1 MRPLK
6 LKMTGFGPY
15 AKQEEIDFSRL
26 GDRGLYL
33 ITGDTGAG
41 KSTIF
46 DAIVFALYGVTSG
59 GARKGK
65 AKGKTKAKDSSLL
78 VRTPSM
84 FRSQY
89 ADTGTPT
96 EVELCFLY
104 RKKEYTVRR
113 NPAYLRPKKQG
124 TGSTGEKAKAALFLP
139 DGSVVTRD
147 VDRYV
152 TELLGIDA
160 DQFMQIAMIAQG
172 DFLRLLRAKTE
183 GRQAI
188 FSHIFRTE
196 RFGLLADAVRA
207 DANKLENECKEA
219 MNEIKRYMEGVDCAE
234 DHPRAEEARKAR
246 EGALSTADA
255 TALLAVILDDDM
267 VKETFEEERLKKIDG
282 EILKLNTR
290 IAVVEKNEKER
301 EQLKGAEQAEPK
313 MKSDLEALRA
323 AAKQAAER
331 MADVDKLVQ
340 EQAKI
345 EAQLSDYDA
354 ADKKS
359 AEVFKL
365 SVQVKTAVEDE
376 KKAASEEEAA
386 QARVKAAREQLSAL
400 AGVGEETEKLR
411 NERTEKIRRKKEI
424 GDLAEEMKRYEKLYD
439 EINGMK
445 KEYKEKMPDWE
456 QKALHHSYAEEA
468 FLAEQAGYIA
478 QKLESGAPCPVCGS
492 VEHPCLAVISE
503 NAPKEEEVRSLKKEM
518 DEARA
523 VLDRLRGSVERG
535 TKEFLTRKEA
545 LLSMIAERLGN
556 YDTKEAR
563 VRIPKVIAELDGELR
578 TVEKEIR
585 TKEQETKRK
594 AALEKSIPQDEKKSE
609 EANRRLHDAA
619 KLRTETETKRGE
631 AEKALVELR
640 AKLQF
645 SSKKDAEKQIQTI
658 RGECERLRL
667 DKEKKEK
674 TVQDKEKELSALHEK
689 IKTIRESIANAPKE
703 DLDALRSEM
712 TKQVGDRNGLRG
724 LKEKLHARIEKNR
737 ATFAA
742 LKKAQDSLGKL
753 EARYGWLDALAKTMT
768 GQIGGKEKV
777 MLETYVQM
785 RYFDRI
791 IRRANARLVVM
802 TGGQYELIRRAEATD
817 NQSQSGL
824 ELDVIDHYNGSTRGV
839 ETLSGG
845 ESFKASLCLALGL
858 ADEVQESAGGV
869 ELDTMFIDEGFGS
882 LDDESL
888 EQAMRALANLAEGR
902 RLVGVISHVGALK
915 ERIDKKIIVKK
926 EREMGSHVSIEA

>member
-6 LKMTGFGPY
+6 LIMTGFGPY
-15 AKQEEIDFSRL
+15 AEEEVIDFSSL

-41 KSTIF
+41 KTTIF

-65 AKGKTKAKDSSLL
+65 AKGKIKAKDSSLL

-89 ADTGTPT
+89 ADADTPT
-96 EVELCFLY
+96 EVALHFLY
-104 RKKEYTVRR
+104 RGKEYTVQR
-113 NPAYLRPKKQG
+113 NPAYRRPKQRG
-124 TGSTGEKAKAALFLP
+124 TGWTEKKANATLFLP

-183 GRQAI
+183 ERQAI

-196 RFGLLADAVRA
+196 RFGMLADAVRA
-207 DANKLENECKEA
+207 DANTLESECKEA
-219 MNEIKRYMEGVDCAE
+219 MNEIKRHMEGVDCAE
-234 DHPRAEEARKAR
+234 DHPRAEEARKAQ

-267 VKETFEEERLKKIDG
+267 AKERSEEERLKKIDG
-282 EILKLNTR
+282 EILKLNER
-290 IAVVEKNEKER
+290 IVIAEKNEKER
-301 EQLKGAEQAEPK
+301 GQLKDAEQAEPK
-313 MKSDLEALRA
+313 MKSALEALQA
-323 AAKQAAER
+323 TAKQAAER
-331 MADVDKLVQ
+331 MKDADKLLQ

-345 EAQLSDYDA
+345 EAQLPDYDA

-359 AEVFKL
+359 AEVSKL
-365 SVQVKTAVEDE
+365 AAQVKKAVEDE
-376 KKAASEEEAA
+376 KKAAAEEEAA

-400 AGVGEETEKLR
+400 ADVGEETEKLR
-411 NERTEKIRRKKEI
+411 NEREEKIRKKKEI
-424 GDLAEEMKRYEKLYD
+424 GDLAEEMERY
-439 EINGMK
+439 K
-445 KEYKEKMPDWE
+445 KSHEECLRIKNIFQQCQIETDQKEKVFKEAD
-456 QKALHHSYAEEA
+456 EA
-468 FLAEQAGYIA
+468 FFAAQAGYIA
-478 QKLESGAPCPVCGS
+478 EKLEEGKPCPVCGS
-492 VEHPCLAVISE
+492 KKHPSPASLPLD
-503 NAPKEEEVRSLKKEM
+503 APDEKTLREAKKAYDDAHEEKVKLSGRLQEM
-518 DEARA
+518 KNGLGQKR
-523 VLDRLRGSVERG
+523 
-535 TKEFLTRKEA
+535 EA
-545 LLSMIAERLGN
+545 LLRMIAERLGN
-556 YDTKEAR
+556 YDTKEAS
-563 VRIPKVIAELDGELR
+563 VCIPKVVAKLDGELR
-578 TVEKEIR
+578 AVEKEIR
-585 TKEQETKRK
+585 AKEQEAKRK
-594 AALEKSIPQDEKKSE
+594 AALEKSIPQDEKMSE
-609 EANRRLHDAA
+609 EADRRFHDAE

-631 AEKALVELR
+631 AEKALAELR

-645 SSKKDAEKQIQTI
+645 SSKTDAEKRIQTI
-658 RGECERLRL
+658 RGECERLRG

-674 TVQDKEKELSALHEK
+674 AVQDKEKELSALHEK

-703 DLDALRSEM
+703 DLDALRGEM

-724 LKEKLHARIEKNR
+724 LKEKLHTRIEKNR
-737 ATFAA
+737 ATLAA

-753 EARYGWLDALAKTMT
+753 EARFGWLDALAKTMT

-802 TGGQYELIRRAEATD
+802 TGGQYELLRRAKATD

-824 ELDVIDHYNGSTRGV
+824 ELDVLDHYNGSTRGV

-869 ELDTMFIDEGFGS
+869 ELDTMFVDEGFGS

-888 EQAMRALANLAEGR
+888 EQAMRALADLAEGR

-926 EREMGSHVSIEA
+926 EREMGSHVRIEA